1 MRKLLPALVIW
12 VLLHVPSVIP
22 DRGWNLQLERTTRIG
37 RRVLAPGEY
46 HVMVA
51 KNGPCASVWFL
62 SSGRVVATMNGRLE
76 KWVSSFKET
85 GFYYRGRRAEGIF
98 FAGEKDAVSFADRT
112 LGMATGK
119 NNLPSLAACTG

>member
-12 VLLHVPSVIP
+12 VLLHVPSVTP

-37 RRVLAPGEY
+37 RRVLASGEY

-62 SSGRVVATMNGRLE
+62 SSGGVVATTNGRLE

-85 GFYYRGRRAEGIF
+85 GLYYRGRRAEGGGF
-98 FAGEKDAVSFADRT
+98 SRAKKMR
-112 LGMATGK
+112 
-119 NNLPSLAACTG
+119 